1 MSEKQK
7 SAAKTTE
14 KVMTKYDRKVQRRK
28 EEELKEQKRKKIY
41 RIIGAAAAL
50 VIVAFIAYFPISRY
64 MATHSV
70 YFSVGD
76 NKITELEFDY
86 YYNAGVND
94 YLTQYGSY
102 VSYLGLDTT
111 KDFASQQYSENF
123 TWDDFFQQNAVNGIT
138 RTKALISEAK
148 ANGFEYD
155 TKSDTDDHIENL
167 KQAAANADMTVD
179 NYVKAYFGK
188 YATLKNIR
196 PFIEES
202 YYASKYYAEVG
213 KQKAASDEEISAY
226 YEENKDTYDS
236 VDYKVTEVAAKIPEG
251 EETTDAEGN
260 KTTADPTEE
269 QIAEAMKAA
278 KAQAD
283 EKLETIDADGELK
296 ENVRRSAAASVCR
309 DWLFDAARQAGD
321 STVIEDETNHKYY
334 VLQFEKRYLD
344 DTATV
349 NVRVIMSTE
358 DIGEAVTEEWNST
371 GANEEAFLALVE
383 KYSDDEYTNENGGLY
398 EELAASGLNDDLKE
412 WMLDE
417 SRKEGDFTSILSTDS
432 YTYLMYYLGQGRP
445 EWKVSIAGTLLSQT
459 LSEYLSEISEP
470 FEVSDPKGSLTYIK
484 ALEKI
489 SRTQDES
496 SPESGSGEDT
506 DGSEAST
513 EDAQP
518 EESSAEGTDNNEST
532 PETESGTVNE

>member
-64 MATHSV
+64 MATHSA

-102 VSYLGLDTT
+102 VSYLGLDTS

-155 TKSDTDDHIENL
+155 TKTDTDDHIENL
-167 KQAAANADMTVD
+167 KQAAANADMTVG

-213 KQKAASDEEISAY
+213 KQKAAGDEEITAY

-236 VDYKVTEVAAKIPEG
+236 VDYKVTEVAANIPEG

-296 ENVRRSAAASVCR
+296 ENVKRSAAASVCR

-321 STVIEDETNHKYY
+321 TTVIEDETNHKYY

-358 DIGEAVTEEWNST
+358 DIGAAVTEEWNST

-417 SRKEGDFTSILSTDS
+417 SRKEGDFTSILSTDG

-459 LSEYLSEISEP
+459 LSEYISEISEP

-489 SRTQDES
+489 SGAQDES

-513 EDAQP
+513 EGSQP
-518 EESSAEGTDNNEST
+518 EESSTDGTGNNESS